1 MRVAVLGAGSMGG
14 AMVRRLTS
22 SGFETMVWNRTPSRA
37 ERLCDE
43 TGALWAASPAEAA
56 VSDVVITTLAD
67 RVAVESVFLQQGGL
81 LDGSRSGLV
90 VCEMSTV
97 EPQVSQQLAPQV
109 RERGGDLIDAPV
121 SGSVALVEQGGLTI
135 MAGGRSASI
144 DRARPVLAA
153 LSTRIF
159 ELGPVGTG
167 AAMKLAVNTVVHGIN
182 QALSEALVMAEA
194 AGVRRAL
201 AYDVFESSAAGAPF
215 VKYKRAAF
223 EDPDGAPVA
232 FRLRLVQKD
241 LELIL
246 DFARSLGVEAT
257 QAEANLA
264 VVNAAVATFAERDMS
279 ALAEY
284 LRRARDGTPNDAGA
298 EGPDQG

>member
-1 MRVAVLGAGSMGG
+1 
-14 AMVRRLTS
+14 MVRRLTR

-37 ERLCDE
+37 KQLCDE
-43 TGALWAASPAEAA
+43 AGAQWAPSPADAA
-56 VSDVVITTLAD
+56 AADVVITTLAD

-81 LDGSRSGLV
+81 LEGSRPGLV

-97 EPQVSQQLAPQV
+97 EPQVSQKLAPQL
-109 RERGGDLIDAPV
+109 REHGADLIDAPV
-121 SGSVALVEQGGLTI
+121 SGSVSLVEQGGLTI
-135 MAGGRSASI
+135 MAGGRPASI
-144 DRARPVLAA
+144 DLARPVLAA

-167 AAMKLAVNTVVHGIN
+167 AAMKLAVNTIVHGLN

-194 AGVRRAL
+194 AGVPRGL

-215 VKYKRAAF
+215 VTYKRAAF
-223 EDPDGAPVA
+223 EDPEAVPVA

-246 DFARSLGVEAT
+246 DFARALGVQAT

-264 VVNAAVATFAERDMS
+264 VVNAAVANFAESDMS
-279 ALAEY
+279 ALAEH
-284 LRRARDGTPNDAGA
+284 LRRTRGGPPGHARPDGDGLPT
-298 EGPDQG
+298 